1 MTQKSTIVVVRHH
14 HGDLDDIASVHL
26 AARGFAIQHCY
37 PFEASKPAY
46 GLHEIKGYANLAGVI
61 VMGGAQNV
69 TELDE
74 LPYLQRELQWIQ
86 SCIDEDIPVIGICLG
101 AQLVARAL
109 GGTVS
114 THPDGLCEFGYEVVY
129 PADAASNS
137 WIKEPLHVVQAHFQ
151 GFTLPT
157 DCTPIAT
164 GTRFTHQAFH
174 YREKAFGFQF
184 HPEVSQTMFVE
195 WQNEDWANEFYS
207 TSGAQ
212 SRAEASRD
220 NDLHNSAQ
228 KEWFCNFLDRI
239 FNTD

>member
-1 MTQKSTIVVVRHH
+1 M
-14 HGDLDDIASVHL
+14 
-26 AARGFAIQHCY
+26 
-37 PFEASKPAY
+37 
-46 GLHEIKGYANLAGVI
+46 
-61 VMGGAQNV
+61 
-69 TELDE
+69 
-74 LPYLQRELQWIQ
+74 
-86 SCIDEDIPVIGICLG
+86 IGICLG

-184 HPEVSQTMFVE
+184 HPEVSQAMFIE